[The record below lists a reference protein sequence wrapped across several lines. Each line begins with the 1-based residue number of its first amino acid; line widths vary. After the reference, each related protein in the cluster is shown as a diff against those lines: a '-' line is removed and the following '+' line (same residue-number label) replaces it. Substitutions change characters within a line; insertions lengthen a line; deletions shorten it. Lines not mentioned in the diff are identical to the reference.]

1 MLHVDLMEVIAVK
14 KILLMDGTS
23 TAQIVYALK
32 CQKQLNHPWKQQLN
46 QPLMHV
52 LFHTGL
58 VTTFVMMK
66 TTILNVDLM
75 EVIAAKKI
83 QLKDG
88 TTIVL
93 NVYVWISQRLL
104 KPLKGYVV
112 LHIGSLMTTAMT
124 KTTMLDV
131 VLMVETVVETMS
143 TPPTAPNVHV
153 LNNYKLY
160 FQRIVAQIK
169 KGTAQ

>member
-32 CQKQLNHPWKQQLN
+32 RQKQLNHPWKQQPN

-104 KPLKGYVV
+104 KPLEYVV
-112 LHIGSLMTTAMT
+112 LHNGSVTTTAMT

-131 VLMVETVVETMS
+131 VLMVETVVET
-143 TPPTAPNVHV
+143 
-153 LNNYKLY
+153 
-160 FQRIVAQIK
+160 
-169 KGTAQ
+169 

>member
-1 MLHVDLMEVIAVK
+1 MKTIMPHVDLMEVIAAK
-14 KILLMDGTS
+14 KVQSMVGIS

-32 CQKQLNHPWKQQLN
+32 CQKQLNHPWKQQPT

-104 KPLKGYVV
+104 KPLEYVV
-112 LHIGSLMTTAMT
+112 LHNGSVMTTAMT
-124 KTTMLDV
+124 RTTMLDV

-143 TPPTAPNVHV
+143 TPPTALNVHV
-153 LNNYKLY
+153 L
-160 FQRIVAQIK
+160 
-169 KGTAQ
+169 